1 MKTDWRCH
9 MLALL
14 LAASTVAAADAQT
27 GPYPSKPVQIL
38 ADSSAGSTPDVAL
51 RVVADR
57 LTQAWGQQVL
67 VVNRPGGGGSVAA
80 RAAAEAAP
88 DGYTLYQPVLS
99 TFVTLH
105 PAAPNVPL
113 HVPKDFLPIAFISEN
128 PMFIAVSPTLGISTL
143 PELIALAK
151 KRPGEIP
158 YATTGVGR
166 LTHLTGELL
175 QHQAGIKL
183 LLVPYTGG
191 PAHAVGDVTTGRVA
205 MIIEG
210 YSGIAGAARSGS
222 VKLIAVASAKRLA
235 EFPDVPTVAETIP
248 GFPSHRLGRL
258 GGAGRHARGDHR
270 QGQRRRAQ
278 GRRSTGAGEEA
289 CDAWQLHE
297 ADVGRRSHGF
307 HPQAAADVAA
317 GPGRDCQEAEMKAA
331 SLTDRGGRSALLG
344 VITATS
350 IVGVR
355 GCGRRA
361 EVLPTVVGGYVA
373 ARGASTSG

>member
-9 MLALL
+9 MLAWL

-99 TFVTLH
+99 TFVSLH

-113 HVPKDFLPIAFISEN
+113 HVPKDFLPIAFVSEN

-191 PAHAVGDVTTGRVA
+191 PAHAFGDVTTGRVA

-235 EFPDVPTVAETIP
+235 EFPDVPTVAETIADFQATGWAVVVAP
-248 GFPSHRLGRL
+248 AGTPEAIIGKVSEDVRKVVVQPELEKKLATLGSYTRPMSAAEATAFIHKQQQMWQPVL
-258 GGAGRHARGDHR
+258 DEIARK
-270 QGQRRRAQ
+270 Q
-278 GRRSTGAGEEA
+278 
-289 CDAWQLHE
+289 
-297 ADVGRRSHGF
+297 
-307 HPQAAADVAA
+307 
-317 GPGRDCQEAEMKAA
+317 K
-331 SLTDRGGRSALLG
+331 
-344 VITATS
+344 
-350 IVGVR
+350 
-355 GCGRRA
+355 
-361 EVLPTVVGGYVA
+361 
-373 ARGASTSG
+373 